1 MTTRYKDQ
9 VENVK
14 FFVVDT
20 EVESVLSGNSCL
32 KLGLLKRVYH
42 LTGQELPSKR
52 VELED
57 SPELFTGLGCLPGT
71 YHIELAEGAV
81 PVVHVPRKVPVPQ
94 RTKVVEELKRMEKLG
109 VIVRQEAPTEWVNSL
124 VVVQKPTGAVRLC
137 IDPRDINL
145 AIKRPHY
152 PMKTIDE
159 VASRLQGAK
168 IVSILDATSGF
179 WQLKLDDESSC
190 LCTFN
195 TPIGRYRF
203 TRLPFRVKCAPQ
215 IFQRTMDRIAEDLEA
230 VEVIM
235 DDAVVAGD
243 ETTHDERLQK
253 FLDRA
258 AMQGLKLNK
267 EKCKIRQTQ
276 VPHVGYLLTS
286 EGLKIDP
293 QKVKAVQE
301 MPAPQTKEDVKCVLG
316 FVQFLSRYLPSLST
330 VDAPL
335 RELEKAD
342 MLFHWDPPQK
352 EGFEKIKKLVSEAPA
367 LQYYNVSKPAKIKC
381 DASGKGLGAVL
392 LLDDKPVCDRLWSS
406 YQCGVKVH
414 TH

>member
-1 MTTRYKDQ
+1 
-9 VENVK
+9 
-14 FFVVDT
+14 
-20 EVESVLSGNSCL
+20 
-32 KLGLLKRVYH
+32 
-42 LTGQELPSKR
+42 
-52 VELED
+52 
-57 SPELFTGLGCLPGT
+57 
-71 YHIELAEGAV
+71 
-81 PVVHVPRKVPVPQ
+81 
-94 RTKVVEELKRMEKLG
+94 
-109 VIVRQEAPTEWVNSL
+109 
-124 VVVQKPTGAVRLC
+124 
-137 IDPRDINL
+137 
-145 AIKRPHY
+145 
-152 PMKTIDE
+152 MKTIDE

-179 WQLKLDDESSC
+179 WQLKLDDESSR
-190 LCTFN
+190 LCAFN

-203 TRLPFRVKCAPQ
+203 TRLPFRVKCAPE

-276 VPHVGYLLTS
+276 VPHVGHLLTS

-352 EGFEKIKKLVSEAPA
+352 EGFEKIKKLVSEAPV
-367 LQYYNVSKPAKIKC
+367 LQYYNVSKRISNEKK
-381 DASGKGLGAVL
+381 S
-392 LLDDKPVCDRLWSS
+392 
-406 YQCGVKVH
+406 
-414 TH
+414 

>member
-1 MTTRYKDQ
+1 M
-9 VENVK
+9 ENVK

-32 KLGLLKRVYH
+32 KLGLLKRVH
-42 LTGQELPSKR
+42 QLTGQELPSKR

-57 SPELFTGLGCLPGT
+57 YPELFPGLGCLSDM

-81 PVVHVPRKVPVPQ
+81 PVVHAPRKVPVPQ
-94 RTKVVEELKRMEKLG
+94 RAKVVEELKRMEKLG
-109 VIVRQEAPTEWVNSL
+109 VIVRQKEPTEWVNSL
-124 VVVQKPTGAVRLC
+124 VVVPKPTGAVRLC
-137 IDPRDINL
+137 IDPRDLNL

-159 VASRLQGAK
+159 VANRLQGAK
-168 IVSILDATSGF
+168 IFSIMDAASGF
-179 WQLKLDDESSC
+179 WQLKLDDESSR

-203 TRLPFRVKCAPQ
+203 TRLPFGMKCAPE
-215 IFQRTMDRIAEDLEA
+215 IFQRTMDRMVEDLEG

-235 DDAVVAGD
+235 DDVVVVGD
-243 ETTHDERLQK
+243 ETTHDEWLHK

-258 AMQGLKLNK
+258 SKQGLKLNK

-276 VPHVGYLLTS
+276 VPYVGHLLTS

-301 MPAPQTKEDVKCVLG
+301 MPAPQSKEDAKCLLG

-335 RELEKAD
+335 RELEKED
-342 MLFHWDPPQK
+342 MLFHWEPPQQ
-352 EGFEKIKKLVSEAPA
+352 ESFEKIKKLVSEAPV
-367 LQYYNVSKPAKIKC
+367 LQYYDVSKPAKIQC

-392 LLDDKPVCDRLWSS
+392 LQDDKPVCYASRALTG
-406 YQCGVKVH
+406 CRVKVR